1 MLVVVVVMMDIESK
15 EKGNICGDQGNS
27 RNLGANLGAEK
38 FIY

>member
-1 MLVVVVVMMDIESK
+1 MLVGVVMMDIESK

-27 RNLGANLGAEK
+27 RNLGANLGTEK